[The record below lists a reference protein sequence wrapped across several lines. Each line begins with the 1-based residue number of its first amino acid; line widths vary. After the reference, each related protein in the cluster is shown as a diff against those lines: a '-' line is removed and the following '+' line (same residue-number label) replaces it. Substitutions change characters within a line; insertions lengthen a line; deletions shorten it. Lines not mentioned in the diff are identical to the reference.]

1 MDNWWKGKW
10 GKDKKLSSI
19 QMVLLFFLLIGF
31 LILSGGKKDATVVIQ
46 ETPLEEDARDA
57 LEDDSAEDI
66 LINEMAG
73 EESKEIFVHIS
84 GQVHRP
90 GVICLPA
97 GARVYEALEQA
108 GGMTVD
114 GDLESINLAAVLMDQ
129 QKVVVGSLSQKQ
141 ELLVSGLIP
150 STSISETVVDPQ
162 NTGTSV
168 GIININTASKE
179 QLESLPGIGPV
190 IAQNIIDYRQQ
201 KGAFKNIE
209 DIKNVKRIGE
219 ATFANIRDQIG
230 VR

>member
-1 MDNWWKGKW
+1 MDSWWKGKW

-19 QMVLLFFLLIGF
+19 QMALLFFLLIGF

-46 ETPLEEDARDA
+46 EPPVEESRDA
-57 LEDDSAEDI
+57 QEDVSSEDI
-66 LINEMAG
+66 LDNEKK
-73 EESKEIFVHIS
+73 EEEPEEIFVHVS

-90 GVICLPA
+90 GVICLPT
-97 GARVYEALEQA
+97 GSRVYEALEQA
-108 GGMTVD
+108 GGMTAD

-141 ELLVSGLIP
+141 ELLASGLTP
-150 STSISETVVDPQ
+150 STSTPETVVDPQ
-162 NTGTSV
+162 NTGTIA
-168 GIININTASKE
+168 GIININTATKE

-201 KGAFKNIE
+201 HGAFKNIE
-209 DIKNVKRIGE
+209 DIKSVNRIGE
-219 ATFANIRDQIG
+219 ATFANICDQIG